1 MSDNPLPEPVQN
13 FVDTIRAYCAD
24 GKEGESLWPVVAEDL
39 KALLD

>member
-24 GKEGESLWPVVAEDL
+24 GKEGRILMASRRRGPEGPAR
-39 KALLD
+39 